1 MAAQHWLISCPT
13 LRSGYGTPGVT
24 AWQSHPHKKYTHS
37 NHLPADVLSL
47 TAASFSDQT
56 TNQRA
61 LHGRNET
68 RVRVTD
74 AFGTADASSPSK
86 RRWLRN
92 GRLSRTGRLPLSFSV
107 PSESPVLRSIRAD
120 VAGPPASAV
129 DQARQEIDDL
139 AKSIKQLQK
148 QIRRNELSQSSQAS
162 HWSQLSSAGPPNGGR
177 RLEKSQQP
185 ELSDS
190 NGGSADSS
198 SNQQPMPLRPA
209 NEIRARVD
217 HLVERAQALQV
228 MASQGSMSSSRVP
241 VQIAS
246 NLKALQRDFNSVHNI
261 IRLSLPSYLSDSPP
275 SPSSSPPSSPSR
287 PQSSQSQTRSQ
298 PPLPSPSSSS
308 ILPSPYF
315 VHDALSSQ
323 EPLESSQE
331 PEVAAGDRPA
341 GSSATGPFSTFSFS
355 TYSFSTSSSSASP
368 PSTKEREEDEDAS
381 ASTQK
386 FRSVA
391 STRFRARVS
400 LASPSFSPLAHD
412 PLLSCGSTAIR

>member
-1 MAAQHWLISCPT
+1 
-13 LRSGYGTPGVT
+13 
-24 AWQSHPHKKYTHS
+24 
-37 NHLPADVLSL
+37 
-47 TAASFSDQT
+47 
-56 TNQRA
+56 
-61 LHGRNET
+61 
-68 RVRVTD
+68 
-74 AFGTADASSPSK
+74 
-86 RRWLRN
+86 
-92 GRLSRTGRLPLSFSV
+92 
-107 PSESPVLRSIRAD
+107 
-120 VAGPPASAV
+120 
-129 DQARQEIDDL
+129 
-139 AKSIKQLQK
+139 
-148 QIRRNELSQSSQAS
+148 
-162 HWSQLSSAGPPNGGR
+162 
-177 RLEKSQQP
+177 
-185 ELSDS
+185 
-190 NGGSADSS
+190 
-198 SNQQPMPLRPA
+198 MPLRPA